1 MLNMCL
7 CVCQEQMKQKAEEV
21 TYEALTSSVA
31 QTLCEVPARAALKLF
46 DHSDREENPVSC
58 NRVFFYR
65 KMPGRAK
72 CPVNDLYLS
81 KHLHISWKINF
92 KPPLSQVSQ

>member
-1 MLNMCL
+1 
-7 CVCQEQMKQKAEEV
+7 MKQKAEEV

-31 QTLCEVPARAALKLF
+31 QTLCEVPARAALKPF

-58 NRVFFYR
+58 NRVFFYRKIQIFFYR